1 MAERSAWRRQGDPP
15 APGLGSLKGPR
26 RGRPPRDPTYGEEP
40 DLLDKPGLIVEPDV
54 RRVIAA
60 YMRDMGLRR

>member
-15 APGLGSLKGPR
+15 APGLGSLAGPKR
-26 RGRPPRDPTYGEEP
+26 RKAPRDPTYGDEP

>member
-1 MAERSAWRRQGDPP
+1 MGEKSGWRRQGDPP

-26 RGRPPRDPTYGEEP
+26 RRRPPHDPTYGEQP

>member
-1 MAERSAWRRQGDPP
+1 MGKSAWRVQGGPP
-15 APGLGSLKGPR
+15 APGLGSLKDPSR
-26 RGRPPRDPTYGEEP
+26 RKPERDPTYGQEP
-40 DLLDKPGLIVEPDV
+40 DMLDREGLIVEPDV